1 MKQGTLNSR
10 IVMLVVLAAVLISI
24 GVSAFSSL
32 RDLYPT
38 VLAYTYTSDD
48 SVEATG
54 FLVRQES
61 VLAGQGGTVEILPEE
76 GEKVSLG
83 SRSRGTRGCPAG
95 RRSQR
100 WEHHQRSPVLPA
112 LSPLPGLL

>member
-24 GVSAFSSL
+24 GVSAFNSL

-54 FLVRQES
+54 FLVRQEQ
-61 VLAGQGGTVEILPEE
+61 VLVGPRGTVEVPPED
-76 GEKVSLG
+76 GVKVSLG
-83 SRSRGTRGCPAG
+83 
-95 RRSQR
+95 
-100 WEHHQRSPVLPA
+100 
-112 LSPLPGLL
+112 

>member
-1 MKQGTLNSR
+1 MKQGSLNSR

-24 GVSAFSSL
+24 GVSAFNSL

-54 FLVRQES
+54 FLVRQEQ
-61 VLAGQGGTVEILPEE
+61 VLTGTGGVVEVLPQE
-76 GEKVSLG
+76 GEKVS
-83 SRSRGTRGCPAG
+83 RGGTVALLYQDSSGLA
-95 RRSQR
+95 RR
-100 WEHHQRSPVLPA
+100 EEL
-112 LSPLPGLL
+112 